1 MRKRYGDALRKDAG
15 VTKIIKK
22 VAKKNA
28 RILESRAGKHGDGIR
43 RVAKE
48 VKGSF
53 DKVFEETAEVV
64 EEFLNKCKRKSN
76 LIILS
81 LMLMFDYS
89 KAKIRGSSSGYESHV
104 ATVKRKTCHH
114 VRRFTTSAYV
124 CVLTLYRRIASDLSS
139 FDTTMYKVV
148 VAATRNHGKY
158 RFHLGEPIT
167 MDWRAPASHSRK
179 DWIGLYRVRSVSFV
193 LYC

>member
-53 DKVFEETAEVV
+53 NKVIEETENIV
-64 EEFLNKCKRKSN
+64 EDFLNKC
-76 LIILS
+76 
-81 LMLMFDYS
+81 
-89 KAKIRGSSSGYESHV
+89 
-104 ATVKRKTCHH
+104 T
-114 VRRFTTSAYV
+114 
-124 CVLTLYRRIASDLSS
+124 
-139 FDTTMYKVV
+139 
-148 VAATRNHGKY
+148 
-158 RFHLGEPIT
+158 
-167 MDWRAPASHSRK
+167 
-179 DWIGLYRVRSVSFV
+179 
-193 LYC
+193 